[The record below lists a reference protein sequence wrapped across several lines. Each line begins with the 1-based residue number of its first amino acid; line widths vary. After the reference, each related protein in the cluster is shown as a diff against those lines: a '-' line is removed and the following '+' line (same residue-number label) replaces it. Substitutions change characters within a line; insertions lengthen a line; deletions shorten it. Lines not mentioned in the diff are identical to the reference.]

1 MQQPST
7 IDKLRENLRLQQ
19 VYNVFLRYGLDIAFD
34 RFPTIASVRH
44 SMQRWVWNLPEDL
57 ESPELPVKV
66 RLMIEELGPT
76 YVKVGQI
83 VSSQAS
89 VIPAEWEAQLAQLQ
103 SNVPPFPSSEV
114 REIIIDELGKPPEE
128 LYASFDSNAF
138 AAASTAQVHRA
149 TLHDGAEVV
158 VKVQRPNIRNQM
170 KADVGIMRNAA
181 RVLSSRSQALRAIDL
196 GGMVDEFGTNAIRE
210 LDYTGEAYNAFRLS
224 QNMAGIPGV
233 HIPKIY
239 PELSTDKVL
248 TMEFI
253 RGVKISNLEAIDA
266 AGLDRKTLA
275 QNALRA
281 IVKQLLIDGFFHAD
295 PHPGNVLVRL
305 GGVHTGDIVF
315 IDTGMVGELELTQ
328 RLNIIQLLIAVT
340 QNDVT
345 GMASVMKS
353 LSTPF
358 VDKVDEKAYYKDFE
372 RTVGRIM
379 ISGGAVDFGQAVSMS
394 MDLLRQHGL
403 RLDSNLTLA
412 IKALMQAQAIAVLL
426 YPEGGIIADGVQMI
440 REEAL
445 KAVTADRIFEEG
457 KKQLTMVARE
467 AAGNLPSLSEAT
479 MGWLN
484 QYRKGRFEVY
494 VDTSGVA
501 KEVTKINHLGRQ
513 LVIALLVVGMVIG
526 SAIAT
531 VGIGLGEFTGQ
542 YWDFIAQIAVFGY
555 IFSSI
560 MAGLIVLRLVWRW
573 LRGSPADKD

>member
-1 MQQPST
+1 MPMEQAST
-7 IDKLRENLRLQQ
+7 IDKVRENLRLQQ
-19 VYNVFLRYGLDIAFD
+19 VYNVFLRYGLDIAFE
-34 RFPTIASVRH
+34 RVPTIAALRQ

-57 ESPELPVKV
+57 ESPDLPVKV

-89 VIPAEWEAQLAQLQ
+89 VIPAEWEEQLAKLQ
-103 SNVPPFPSSEV
+103 SNVPPFPSDQV
-114 REIIIDELGKPPEE
+114 REIIVDQLGAPPEE
-128 LYASFDSNAF
+128 LYAAFDPLAF

-149 TLHDGAEVV
+149 TLHDGTEVV

-170 KADVGIMRNAA
+170 RADVGIMRNAA

-196 GGMVDEFGTNAIRE
+196 SGMVDEFGSNAIRE
-210 LDYTGEAYNAFRLS
+210 LDYTGEAYNAYRLT

-233 HIPKIY
+233 HIPTIY
-239 PELSTDKVL
+239 PELSSDRIL

-295 PHPGNVLVRL
+295 PHPGNVLVNL
-305 GGVHTGDIVF
+305 ETGDIAF
-315 IDTGMVGELELTQ
+315 IDTGMVGELELSQ

-340 QNDVT
+340 QNDVM

-353 LSTPF
+353 LSVPF

-372 RTVGRIM
+372 RTVGRAM
-379 ISGGAVDFGQAVSMS
+379 ISGSKADFGQTVNLA
-394 MDLLRQHGL
+394 MDLLRRHGL
-403 RLDSNLTLA
+403 RLDANLTLA

-426 YPEGGIIADGVQMI
+426 FPEGGIVADGVQMI

-445 KAVTADRIFEEG
+445 KAVTADRLYDEA
-457 KKQLTMVARE
+457 KKQLTMVARQ
-467 AAGNLPSLSEAT
+467 AADNLPSLSEAT

-501 KEVTKINHLGRQ
+501 KEVQKINRFGRQ
-513 LVIALLVVGMVIG
+513 LVIALLVVGMIIG

-531 VGIGLGEFTGQ
+531 VGIGLGGFEGR
-542 YWDFIAQIAVFGY
+542 YWDLIAQIAVLGY
-555 IFSSI
+555 IFSSLV
-560 MAGLIVLRLVWRW
+560 AGLIILRLIWRW
-573 LRGSPADKD
+573 IRGREPDRD

>member
-1 MQQPST
+1 
-7 IDKLRENLRLQQ
+7 
-19 VYNVFLRYGLDIAFD
+19 
-34 RFPTIASVRH
+34 
-44 SMQRWVWNLPEDL
+44 
-57 ESPELPVKV
+57 
-66 RLMIEELGPT
+66 LG
-76 YVKVGQI
+76 
-83 VSSQAS
+83 A
-89 VIPAEWEAQLAQLQ
+89 
-103 SNVPPFPSSEV
+103 
-114 REIIIDELGKPPEE
+114 PPEE
-128 LYASFDSNAF
+128 LYATFDATAF

-149 TLHDGAEVV
+149 TLHDGTEVV

-196 GGMVDEFGTNAIRE
+196 GGMVEEFGSNAIRE
-210 LDYTGEAYNAFRLS
+210 LDYTGEAYNAFKLT
-224 QNMAGIPGV
+224 QNMAGLPGV
-233 HIPKIY
+233 HIPRIY
-239 PELSTDKVL
+239 PELSSDRVL

-295 PHPGNVLVRL
+295 PHPGNVLVNL
-305 GGVHTGDIVF
+305 QTGDITF
-315 IDTGMVGELELTQ
+315 IDTGMVGELELSQ

-353 LSTPF
+353 LSVPF

-372 RTVGRIM
+372 RTVGRAM
-379 ISGGAVDFGQAVSMS
+379 ISGSKADFGQTVNLAME
-394 MDLLRQHGL
+394 LLRRHGL
-403 RLDSNLTLA
+403 RLDANLTLA

-426 YPEGGIIADGVQMI
+426 FPEGGIVADGVQMI

-445 KAVTADRIFEEG
+445 KAVTAERLFEEG
-457 KKQLTMVARE
+457 KKQLTMVARQ
-467 AAGNLPSLSEAT
+467 AADNLPSLSEAT

-501 KEVTKINHLGRQ
+501 KEVQKVSRLGRQ

-560 MAGLIVLRLVWRW
+560 IAGLIVLRLTWRW
-573 LRGSPADKD
+573 LRGSPPEKD

>member
-1 MQQPST
+1 MQQAST

-34 RFPTIASVRH
+34 RVPTVAAFRQ

-57 ESPELPVKV
+57 EHPDLPVKV

-89 VIPAEWEAQLAQLQ
+89 VIPAEWEEQLAQLQ
-103 SNVPPFPSSEV
+103 SNVPPFPSDQV
-114 REIIIDELGKPPEE
+114 REIIVAELGAPPEE
-128 LYASFDSNAF
+128 LFATFDPVAF

-149 TLHDGAEVV
+149 TLRDGAEVV

-181 RVLSSRSQALRAIDL
+181 RVLSNRIQALRAIDL
-196 GGMVDEFGTNAIRE
+196 KGMVDEFGTNAIRE
-210 LDYTGEAYNAFRLS
+210 LDYTGEAYNSHRLT

-233 HIPKIY
+233 HIPKVF

-266 AGLDRKTLA
+266 AGLDRKVLA

-295 PHPGNVLVRL
+295 PHPGNVLVEL
-305 GGVHTGDIVF
+305 KTGDIAF
-315 IDTGMVGELELTQ
+315 IDTGMVGELELSQ

-379 ISGGAVDFGQAVSMS
+379 ISGGAVDFGHAVSMS

-403 RLDSNLTLA
+403 RLDPNLTLA

-426 YPEGGIIADGVQMI
+426 YPEGGIVADGVQMI

-445 KAVTADRIFEEG
+445 KAVTAERLFEEG
-457 KKQLTMVARE
+457 KKQLTMIARQ
-467 AAGNLPSLSEAT
+467 AADNLPSLSEAT

-501 KEVTKINHLGRQ
+501 KEVQKINRFGRQ
-513 LVIALLVVGMVIG
+513 LIIALLVVGMVIG

-531 VGIGLGEFTGQ
+531 VGIGLGEFSGD

-560 MAGLIVLRLVWRW
+560 IAALIVLRLIWRW
-573 LRGSPADKD
+573 LRGSPPEQD

>member
-1 MQQPST
+1 MEQAST

-34 RFPTIASVRH
+34 RVATVAAFRQ
-44 SMQRWVWNLPEDL
+44 SMQRWVWNLPENL
-57 ESPELPVKV
+57 EHPDLPVKV

-89 VIPAEWEAQLAQLQ
+89 VLPAEWEAQLAQLQ
-103 SNVPPFPSSEV
+103 SNVPPFPSDQV
-114 REIIIDELGKPPEE
+114 RAIIIDELGAPPEE
-128 LYASFDSNAF
+128 LYAAFDPEAF

-149 TLHDGAEVV
+149 TLHDGTEVV

-181 RVLSSRSQALRAIDL
+181 RVLSNRVQALRAIDL
-196 GGMVDEFGTNAIRE
+196 KGMVDEFGTNAIRE
-210 LDYTGEAYNAFRLS
+210 LDYTGEAYNSHRLT

-233 HIPKIY
+233 HIPKVFA
-239 PELSTDKVL
+239 ELSTDKVL

-253 RGVKISNLEAIDA
+253 RGVKISNLEAIDQ
-266 AGLDRKTLA
+266 AGLDREMLA
-275 QNALRA
+275 KNALRA

-295 PHPGNVLVRL
+295 PHPGNVLVEL
-305 GGVHTGDIVF
+305 QTGNIAF
-315 IDTGMVGELELTQ
+315 IDTGMVGELELAQ
-328 RLNIIQLLIAVT
+328 RLNIIQLLIAVQ

-358 VDKVDEKAYYKDFE
+358 ADKVDEKAYYKDFE
-372 RTVGRIM
+372 RTIGRIM
-379 ISGGAVDFGQAVSMS
+379 ISGGTVDFGHAV
-394 MDLLRQHGL
+394 
-403 RLDSNLTLA
+403 
-412 IKALMQAQAIAVLL
+412 IV
-426 YPEGGIIADGVQMI
+426 ADGVQMI

-445 KAVTADRIFEEG
+445 KAVTAERLFEEG
-457 KKQLTMVARE
+457 KKQLTMVARQ
-467 AAGNLPSLSEAT
+467 AADNLPSLSEAT
-479 MGWLN
+479 MGWLK

-501 KEVTKINHLGRQ
+501 KEVQKINRFGRQ
-513 LVIALLVVGMVIG
+513 LIIALLVVGMVIG

-531 VGIGLGEFTGQ
+531 VGIGLGEFEGQ
-542 YWDFIAQIAVFGY
+542 YWNLITQIAVLGY
-555 IFSSI
+555 IFSSLI
-560 MAGLIVLRLVWRW
+560 AALIVLRLVWRW
-573 LRGSPADKD
+573 LRGSPPEKD

>member
-1 MQQPST
+1 MQQTST
-7 IDKLRENLRLQQ
+7 LDKVRENLRLQQ
-19 VYNVFLRYGLDIAFD
+19 VYNVFLRYGLDIAFE
-34 RFPTIASVRH
+34 RAPTVAALRT
-44 SMQRWVWNLPEDL
+44 SMQRWVWNLPENL

-89 VIPAEWEAQLAQLQ
+89 VLPAEWEAQLAQLQ
-103 SNVPPFPSSEV
+103 SNVPPFPSSQV
-114 REIIIDELGKPPEE
+114 REIIIEELGKPPEE
-128 LYASFDSNAF
+128 LFATFEGEAF

-149 TLHDGAEVV
+149 TLRDGAEVV

-170 KADVGIMRNAA
+170 KADVGIMRNAS
-181 RVLSSRSQALRAIDL
+181 RVLSNRFQALRAIDL
-196 GGMVDEFGTNAIRE
+196 AGMVDEFGTNAIRE
-210 LDYTGEAYNAFRLS
+210 LDYTGEAYNSFRLT
-224 QNMAGIPGV
+224 QNMASIPGV
-233 HIPKIY
+233 HIPKIF
-239 PELSTDKVL
+239 PELSSDKVL

-266 AGLDRKTLA
+266 AGLDREALA
-275 QNALRA
+275 KNALRA

-295 PHPGNVLVRL
+295 PHPGNVLVEL
-305 GGVHTGDIVF
+305 GTGDIAF
-315 IDTGMVGELELTQ
+315 IDTGMVGELELAQ

-379 ISGGAVDFGQAVSMS
+379 ISGGAVDFGHAVSLS

-403 RLDSNLTLA
+403 RLDPNLTLA

-426 YPEGGIIADGVQMI
+426 YPEGGIVADGVQMI

-445 KAVTADRIFEEG
+445 KAVTADRLFEEG
-457 KKQLTMVARE
+457 KKQLTMVARQ

-513 LVIALLVVGMVIG
+513 LVVALLVVGMVIG

-531 VGIGLGEFTGQ
+531 VGIGLGEFTGR

-560 MAGLIVLRLVWRW
+560 IAALIVLRLIWRW
-573 LRGSPADKD
+573 LRGSPADRD

>member
-1 MQQPST
+1 MQQAST
-7 IDKLRENLRLQQ
+7 IDKVRENLRLQQ
-19 VYNVFLRYGLDIAFD
+19 VYNVFLRYGLDIAFE
-34 RFPTIASVRH
+34 RFPTVAVLRTR
-44 SMQRWVWNLPEDL
+44 MQRWVWNLPEDL

-89 VIPAEWEAQLAQLQ
+89 VVPAEWEEQLAKLQ
-103 SNVPPFPSSEV
+103 SNVPPFPSDQV
-114 REIIIDELGKPPEE
+114 REIIIDQLGAPPEE
-128 LYASFDSNAF
+128 LYATFDPNAF

-149 TLHDGAEVV
+149 TLHDGTEVV

-196 GGMVDEFGTNAIRE
+196 AGMVDEFGSNAIRE
-210 LDYTGEAYNAFRLS
+210 LDYTGEAYNAYRLT
-224 QNMAGIPGV
+224 QNMASIPGV
-233 HIPKIY
+233 HIPQIY
-239 PELSTDKVL
+239 PELSSDRIL

-253 RGVKISNLEAIDA
+253 RGVKISNLEAIDQ
-266 AGLDRKTLA
+266 AGLDRKVLA

-295 PHPGNVLVRL
+295 PHPGNVLVNL
-305 GGVHTGDIVF
+305 QTGDITF
-315 IDTGMVGELELTQ
+315 IDTGMVGELELSQ
-328 RLNIIQLLIAVT
+328 RLNIIQLLVAVT

-353 LSTPF
+353 LSVPF

-372 RTVGRIM
+372 RTVGRAM
-379 ISGGAVDFGQAVSMS
+379 ISGSKADFGQTVNLAME
-394 MDLLRQHGL
+394 LLRRHGL
-403 RLDSNLTLA
+403 RLDANLTLA

-426 YPEGGIIADGVQMI
+426 FPEGGIVADGVQMI

-445 KAVTADRIFEEG
+445 KAVTAERLFEEG
-457 KKQLTMVARE
+457 KKQLTLVARQ

-542 YWDFIAQIAVFGY
+542 YWDFIAQIAVLGY
-555 IFSSI
+555 VFSSLI
-560 MAGLIVLRLVWRW
+560 AAFIVLRLIWRW
-573 LRGSPADKD
+573 LRGSPADRD

>member
-1 MQQPST
+1 
-7 IDKLRENLRLQQ
+7 
-19 VYNVFLRYGLDIAFD
+19 
-34 RFPTIASVRH
+34 
-44 SMQRWVWNLPEDL
+44 
-57 ESPELPVKV
+57 
-66 RLMIEELGPT
+66 MIEELGPT

-89 VIPAEWEAQLAQLQ
+89 VIPAEWEEQLAQLQ
-103 SNVPPFPSSEV
+103 SDVPAFPSDQV
-114 REIIIDELGKPPEE
+114 REIIIDELGALPEE
-128 LYASFDSNAF
+128 LYATFDTTAF

-149 TLHDGAEVV
+149 TLHDGTEVV

-181 RVLSSRSQALRAIDL
+181 RVLSNRSQALRSIDL
-196 GGMVDEFGTNAIRE
+196 GGMVDEFGSNAIRE
-210 LDYTGEAYNAFRLS
+210 LDYTGEAYNAFRLT
-224 QNMAGIPGV
+224 QNMASIPGV
-233 HIPKIY
+233 RIPKVY
-239 PELSTDKVL
+239 PELSTDRIL
-248 TMEFI
+248 TLEFI
-253 RGVKISNLEAIDA
+253 RGVKISNLEAIDQ
-266 AGLDRKTLA
+266 AGLDRETLA
-275 QNALRA
+275 KNALRA

-295 PHPGNVLVRL
+295 PHPGNVLVELR
-305 GGVHTGDIVF
+305 TGDIVF
-315 IDTGMVGELELTQ
+315 IDTGMVGELELAQ
-328 RLNIIQLLIAVT
+328 RLNIIQLLIAVQ

-358 VDKVDEKAYYKDFE
+358 VPKVDEKAYYKDFE
-372 RTVGRIM
+372 RTIGRIM

-403 RLDSNLTLA
+403 RLDPNLTLA
-412 IKALMQAQAIAVLL
+412 IKALMQAQAIALL
-426 YPEGGIIADGVQMI
+426 LFPGGGIIADGVQMI

-445 KAVTADRIFEEG
+445 KAVTADRIFDEA
-457 KKQLTMVARE
+457 KKQITMMARE

-560 MAGLIVLRLVWRW
+560 IAALIVLRLIWRW
-573 LRGSPADKD
+573 MRGDAPEKD

>member
-1 MQQPST
+1 MQQAST
-7 IDKLRENLRLQQ
+7 IDKVRENLRLQQ
-19 VYNVFLRYGLDIAFD
+19 VYNVFLRYGLDIAFE
-34 RFPTIASVRH
+34 RFSTVAALRTR
-44 SMQRWVWNLPEDL
+44 MQRWVWNLPEDL

-103 SNVPPFPSSEV
+103 SNVPPFPSSQV
-114 REIIIDELGKPPEE
+114 REILIEELGAPPEE
-128 LYASFDSNAF
+128 LYASFDPEAF

-149 TLHDGAEVV
+149 TLHDGTEVA
-158 VKVQRPNIRNQM
+158 VKVQRPNIRNEM
-170 KADVGIMRNAA
+170 KADVGIMRNAS
-181 RVLSSRSQALRAIDL
+181 RVLSNRFQALQAIDL
-196 GGMVDEFGTNAIRE
+196 AGMVDEFGSNAIRE
-210 LDYTGEAYNAFRLS
+210 LDYTGEAYNAYRLT
-224 QNMAGIPGV
+224 QNMASVPGV

-239 PELSTDKVL
+239 PDLSTDKVL

-253 RGVKISNLEAIDA
+253 RGVKISNLEAIDQ
-266 AGLDRKTLA
+266 AGLDREMLA
-275 QNALRA
+275 KNALRA

-295 PHPGNVLVRL
+295 PHPGNVLVNL
-305 GGVHTGDIVF
+305 QTGDIAF
-315 IDTGMVGELELTQ
+315 IDTGMVGELELSQ
-328 RLNIIQLLIAVT
+328 RLNIIQLLIAVQ

-372 RTVGRIM
+372 RTIGRIM
-379 ISGGAVDFGQAVSMS
+379 ISGGTVDFGQAVSLS

-403 RLDSNLTLA
+403 RLDPNLTLA
-412 IKALMQAQAIAVLL
+412 IKALMQAQAIATLL
-426 YPEGGIIADGVQMI
+426 FPEGGIVADGVQMV

-445 KAVTADRIFEEG
+445 KAVTADRIYEEG
-457 KKQLTMVARE
+457 KKQLTMVARQ
-467 AAGNLPSLSEAT
+467 AASNLPSLSEAT

-560 MAGLIVLRLVWRW
+560 IAALIVLRLTWRW
-573 LRGSPADKD
+573 IRGSAADHD

>member
-1 MQQPST
+1 MAMEQAST
-7 IDKLRENLRLQQ
+7 IDKVRENLRLQQ
-19 VYNVFLRYGLDIAFD
+19 VYNVFLRYGLDIAFE
-34 RFPTIASVRH
+34 RFPTVAALRT
-44 SMQRWVWNLPEDL
+44 SMQRWVWNLPEDM
-57 ESPELPVKV
+57 ESPALPVKV

-89 VIPAEWEAQLAQLQ
+89 VVPPEWEEQLAKLQ
-103 SNVPPFPSSEV
+103 SNVPPFPSDEV
-114 REIIIDELGKPPEE
+114 RAIIVEQLGAPPEE
-128 LYASFDSNAF
+128 LYATFDPNAF

-170 KADVGIMRNAA
+170 KADVGIMRNGA
-181 RVLSSRSQALRAIDL
+181 RVLSSRFQALRAIDL
-196 GGMVDEFGTNAIRE
+196 GGMVDEFGSNAIRE
-210 LDYTGEAYNAFRLS
+210 LDYTGEAYNAYRLT

-233 HIPKIY
+233 HIPRLY
-239 PELSTDKVL
+239 PELSTDRIL

-253 RGVKISNLEAIDA
+253 RGVKISNLEAIDQ

-295 PHPGNVLVRL
+295 PHPGNVLVNL
-305 GGVHTGDIVF
+305 QTGDITF
-315 IDTGMVGELELTQ
+315 IDTGMVGELELSQ

-340 QNDVT
+340 QNDVM
-345 GMASVMKS
+345 GMAAVMKN
-353 LSTPF
+353 LSVPF

-372 RTVGRIM
+372 RTVGRVM
-379 ISGGAVDFGQAVSMS
+379 ISGGTVDFGQTVNLA
-394 MDLLRQHGL
+394 MDLLRRHGL
-403 RLDSNLTLA
+403 RLDPNLTLA

-426 YPEGGIIADGVQMI
+426 FPEGGIVADGVQMV

-445 KAVTADRIFEEG
+445 KAVTADRIFEEA

-467 AAGNLPSLSEAT
+467 AASNLPSLSEAT

-501 KEVTKINHLGRQ
+501 KEVQKVSRLGRQ

-531 VGIGLGEFTGQ
+531 VGIGLGEFEGK
-542 YWDFIAQIAVFGY
+542 YWDLIAQIAVFGY

-560 MAGLIVLRLVWRW
+560 IAGLIVLRLMWRW
-573 LRGSPADKD
+573 LRGSPPEKD